1 MSNLTDHFG
10 DSASQLIDD
19 LADTLD
25 YSPDG
30 SNPLTVAAIIGYE
43 ESRSLVEIDGT
54 KTRYVRHI
62 TLPRTAAAAGGG
74 AYIADVRLHDQ
85 LTIEGFLYTVEAI
98 VSMSLSWTQVEAYR
112 VATREKTRQGYR
124 RT

>member
-10 DSASQLIDD
+10 DCACQLVDD

-30 SNPLTVAAIIGYE
+30 SNPLTVAAIIGHE
-43 ESRSLVEIDGT
+43 ESRSVVEVDGT
-54 KTRYVRHI
+54 KTRYVRHVSI
-62 TLPRTAAAAGGG
+62 PRSAAAAGGG
-74 AYIADVRLHDQ
+74 VFIADVRLHDQ
-85 LTIEGFLYTVEAI
+85 LTIDGTLYTVETI
-98 VSMSLSWTQVEAYR
+98 VSTSVAWTQLEAYR
-112 VATREKTRQGYR
+112 VAVREKTRQGYR